1 MPKLIPPRRGEL
13 LTKDGIGTLR
23 FLDYLEGTAAE
34 VNNNTDNNTDNQT
47 ELEDN
52 TGVVLTRRDFLRS
65 VSVQSAD
72 YTTSESELVIC
83 TDKITVTLNSKPD
96 DQELVSIQASNGVV
110 IVDANGNTINGE
122 TDAVIR
128 RNYTT
133 WDLIFLV
140 EIKGWIII

>member
-1 MPKLIPPRRGEL
+1 MPKLIPPRRGES
-13 LTKDGIGTLR
+13 LTKDGVGTLR
-23 FLDYLEGTAAE
+23 FLEYLERTAAE
-34 VNNNTDNNTDNQT
+34 VNNNTDDQT
-47 ELEDN
+47 EFEDN
-52 TGVVLTRRDFLRS
+52 TGFVLTQRDFLRS

-72 YTTSESELVIC
+72 YTTSESEIVIC
-83 TDKITVTLNSKPD
+83 TAKMIVTLNSNPD